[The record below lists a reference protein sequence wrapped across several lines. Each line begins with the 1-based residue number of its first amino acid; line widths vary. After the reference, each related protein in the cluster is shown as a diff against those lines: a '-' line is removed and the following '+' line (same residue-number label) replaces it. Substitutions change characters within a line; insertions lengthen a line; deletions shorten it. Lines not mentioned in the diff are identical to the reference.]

1 MKRQIIYPGQIPLET
16 DLLAT
21 NKNTMIALA
30 KLTAAIIGT
39 ATMVN
44 GLTCAPNVP
53 AALSVV
59 VSPGEIYSLQNID
72 GTAYSS
78 IAADTTHSIMKQ
90 GISMDA
96 VTLTFPAPAMAGQSI
111 NYLIQAAFSEVDSG
125 AVVLPYYNASNP
137 STAYSGP
144 AGAGTTNNTVRDGVV
159 VLSAKAGIATLTGSQ
174 VTPVADAGYV
184 GLWVVTVANGQT
196 AITAGNIT
204 QAAGAPFSGT
214 AAMLNA
220 LNAFTVSPTAP
231 TPAQFDSSTKMA
243 TMAAVQRAQGSYN
256 GYVVVDGSRA
266 LAVNDIGKIL
276 YMFAGTLTL
285 PSPSSL
291 GIPIG
296 AAFDVFG
303 YSGNSAS
310 TKIIPAAGVVI
321 NQGEPISQ
329 LVILKGQ
336 AARLFAATSSGWQVT
351 LSTANLSQNA
361 ELANYFANKAVT
373 PPQFDNSDRIATTA
387 ALQRGLGN
395 LRGVRVIAA
404 STTLTVDDVG
414 MLIEVGG
421 SAALTLGLPTPVGIS
436 GSTINLQLGTS
447 AKVTLSTPA
456 GLIFI
461 NGTYAAAFPI
471 QGAGTSLALVS
482 DGSNWTQ
489 YGNTGSSS
497 LAPNGYQTSAGGVL
511 EQWGVVTLGAPGTST
526 VWTFPTAFPSV
537 APYGVWACNSSSGGT
552 PYYTSSNAVP
562 GLSTASFTSNA
573 PAGTIAYVRV
583 IGKSS

>member
-16 DLLAT
+16 DLLGT

-44 GLTCAPNVP
+44 GLTCAPNAP

-96 VTLTFPAPAMAGQSI
+96 VTLTCPAPSTAGQSI

-159 VLSAKAGIATLTGSQ
+159 ALSAKAGIAAATGSQ
-174 VTPVADAGYV
+174 LTPAADAGYV

-196 AITAGNIT
+196 TITAGNIV
-204 QAAGAPFSGT
+204 QAVGAPFSGT
-214 AAMLNA
+214 AAMLNV
-220 LNAFTVSPTAP
+220 LNAFTVSPTVP
-231 TPAQFDSSTKMA
+231 TPAQFDASTKVA
-243 TMAAVQRAQGSYN
+243 TMAAVQRAQG
-256 GYVVVDGSRA
+256 
-266 LAVNDIGKIL
+266 
-276 YMFAGTLTL
+276 
-285 PSPSSL
+285 
-291 GIPIG
+291 
-296 AAFDVFG
+296 
-303 YSGNSAS
+303 
-310 TKIIPAAGVVI
+310 
-321 NQGEPISQ
+321 
-329 LVILKGQ
+329 
-336 AARLFAATSSGWQVT
+336 
-351 LSTANLSQNA
+351 
-361 ELANYFANKAVT
+361 
-373 PPQFDNSDRIATTA
+373 
-387 ALQRGLGN
+387 N
-395 LRGVRVIAA
+395 LRGVRIIFAG
-404 STTLTVDDVG
+404 TTLTVDDVG
-414 MLIEVGG
+414 MLLEVGG
-421 SAALTLGLPTPVGIS
+421 SSALTLGLPSPVGIP

-526 VWTFPTAFPSV
+526 VWTFPTPFPSV

-573 PAGTIAYVRV
+573 PAGTIVYVRV